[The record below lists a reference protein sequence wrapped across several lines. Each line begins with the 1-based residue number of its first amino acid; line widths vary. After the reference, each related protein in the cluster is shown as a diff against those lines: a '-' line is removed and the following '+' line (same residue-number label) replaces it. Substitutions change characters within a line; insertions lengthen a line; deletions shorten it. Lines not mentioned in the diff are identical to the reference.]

1 MPATLEMLRVLVGVA
16 VPLASFA
23 TGLRSTDP
31 LWLWKRPRLLVRSL
45 LAILVVVP
53 LVEVL
58 LAGVLAAGNVYLR
71 AGIVVS
77 ILAIGIGPPN
87 LLKRTRGSQEVACY
101 GIGLN
106 ITLMLAAIVYL
117 PLATALHGAVFHHQ
131 VIPPWTQVARVVLV
145 QALLPFFAG
154 VALARWVPRLAAPLE
169 RHAPQVVGA
178 AMLTV
183 VVVALLAVWRPLVG
197 LGVRAWLV
205 CALVAAVAI
214 GIGHLAGGPG
224 RDTRGVLAGFSAMRF
239 PGLALL
245 IAASVPGG
253 RGAALVP
260 VILAYVLTSGIL
272 VGLYQA
278 AMGRRAVPHAPATI

>member
-1 MPATLEMLRVLVGVA
+1 MPGMLEILRVLVGIA
-16 VPLASFA
+16 IPLASFA

-45 LAILVVVP
+45 IAILVVVP

-58 LAGVLAAGNVYLR
+58 LAEVLSAGNVYVR

-87 LLKRTRGSQEVACY
+87 LLRRTQGSQDVVCY

-106 ITLMLAAIVYL
+106 ITLMLVAIVYV
-117 PLATALHGAVFHHQ
+117 PLATALHGAVFHHE
-131 VIPPWTQVARVVLV
+131 VIPPWMQVARVVLV

-154 VALARWVPRLAAPLE
+154 VALARWAPRLAAPLE
-169 RHAPQVVGA
+169 LHAPQVVSA

-183 VVVALLAVWRPLVG
+183 AVVALLAVWRPLVG

-205 CALVAAVAI
+205 CAIIAAVAI
-214 GIGHLAGGPG
+214 AIGHLAGGPG
-224 RDTRGVLAGFSAMRF
+224 QETRGVLAGFSAMRF

-260 VILAYVLTSGIL
+260 VILAYVISSSVL
-272 VGLYQA
+272 VGLYHA
-278 AMGRRAVPHAPATI
+278 AMGRRAVPHAPAPA